1 MKPGRS
7 RTSSRPCLVLGRS
20 RRRFRPIPRASIRAG
35 IAKEAGRERAA
46 ATRRA
51 HVGASTTGAFWVG
64 LTDLWSDLTDQ
75 QWAVVESLLPKPE
88 VREDGRGRPWCDP
101 RDVLNG
107 ILWIHR
113 TGAPWA
119 DMPSRYP
126 PYATCFRRFQ
136 MWVKDGVLQK
146 VLQALCDDLV
156 ERGRL
161 DLSEAFID
169 GSHAALKKGPP
180 GAQNSAR
187 VCHQARCDRRPL
199 WSSNICHHRFG

>member
-1 MKPGRS
+1 M
-7 RTSSRPCLVLGRS
+7 
-20 RRRFRPIPRASIRAG
+20 
-35 IAKEAGRERAA
+35 
-46 ATRRA
+46 
-51 HVGASTTGAFWVG
+51 
-64 LTDLWSDLTDQ
+64 DLTDQ

-88 VREDGRGRPWCDP
+88 VRDDGRGRPWRDP

-136 MWVKDGVLQK
+136 TWVKDGVLQK

-161 DLSEAFID
+161 DLSETFID
-169 GSHAALKKGPP
+169 GTHAGAKKGAAWWAKLGAGLPP
-180 GAQNSAR
+180 SSWRSQTALVFQYLPPSLRVSVTKSPSSMTPSNTASPRKRRSGSSAT
-187 VCHQARCDRRPL
+187 ARTTAR
-199 WSSNICHHRFG
+199 SSTRSFKTKASS

>member
-1 MKPGRS
+1 M
-7 RTSSRPCLVLGRS
+7 
-20 RRRFRPIPRASIRAG
+20 
-35 IAKEAGRERAA
+35 
-46 ATRRA
+46 
-51 HVGASTTGAFWVG
+51 
-64 LTDLWSDLTDQ
+64 DLTDQ
-75 QWAVVESLLPKPE
+75 QWAAVESLLPKPE
-88 VREDGRGRPWCDP
+88 VREDGRGRPWRDP

-136 MWVKDGVLQK
+136 AWVKDGVLQK

-156 ERGRL
+156 ARGRL

-169 GSHAALKKGPP
+169 GTHAGAKKGPL
-180 GAQNSAR
+180 GGQNSAWA
-187 VCHQARCDRRPL
+187 CHQAHGDRRPL